1 MVSLEFSETFEQ
13 AISQNTFDEFL
24 YRILTLKVPIPQNVQ
39 SHSNNLSAT
48 VDG

>member
-24 YRILTLKVPIPQNVQ
+24 YSRRLTNCLMNCLTIMQGWDKC
-39 SHSNNLSAT
+39 
-48 VDG
+48 